1 MKYKTMLAFVF
12 TVALVLAACRLES
25 TEVPTMTTEPTM
37 VATERAA
44 TEPSMTE
51 TAGTAVASPSAEA
64 TPTGAAETPTSG
76 VPVTGEPTINVSQ
89 ATEFGPILVND
100 EGLSLYIFMNDT
112 QGGESSSCNDD
123 CAAQWPP
130 LLTQGAPVAG
140 QGVDPT
146 LLDTIQREDGTMQVT
161 YNGWPVYHFHG
172 DATLG
177 DTNGQGLDNLWFL
190 VTPTGE
196 PVQQP

>member
-12 TVALVLAACRLES
+12 TGALVLAACGPES
-25 TEVPTMTTEPTM
+25 SEVPTMTTEPTM
-37 VATERAA
+37 AATEPAA

-51 TAGTAVASPSAEA
+51 TAETAVGSPSAEA
-64 TPTGAAETPTSG
+64 TTTGAAETPTAG

-89 ATEFGPILVND
+89 ATEFGPNLVND

-112 QGGESSSCNDD
+112 PGGESSSCNDD
-123 CAAQWPP
+123 CAAEWPP

-140 QGVDPT
+140 EGVDQT

-161 YNGWPVYHFHG
+161 YNGWPLYHFHG
-172 DATLG
+172 DTTLG
-177 DTNGQGLDNLWFL
+177 DTNGQGLENLWFL
-190 VTPTGE
+190 VTPLGE
-196 PVQQP
+196 AVKQP